1 MIDCC
6 SRLADAKC
14 VTKLVISNIRQ
25 IFLKKKPNIAYLLR
39 GQSLNDSHGD
49 LLEEDLLHF
58 SLQLRRRDRWDSGR
72 DGWHSMRGHGRL
84 PLELLGT
91 LLLELRTLLLLLLL
105 SMALVLLRRR
115 DTVALGGAGARSNA
129 SRDMARTDWH

>member
-1 MIDCC
+1 MCY
-6 SRLADAKC
+6 K
-14 VTKLVISNIRQ
+14 ISYIEHQ
-25 IFLKKKPNIAYLLR
+25 TDISQKTPNIAYLLR
-39 GQSLNDSHGD
+39 GQSLNDSHRD
-49 LLEEDLLHF
+49 LLEEDLLHL

-105 SMALVLLRRR
+105 LSMALVLLRRR